1 MYYNLTQVI
10 LMREAL
16 TISLSEDLKEKIDD
30 LAADRGLNRSEV
42 VREALESYLRI
53 EEFRQL
59 RREMVPGAEA
69 QGVYTDE
76 DVFDEV
82 S

>member
-1 MYYNLTQVI
+1 
-10 LMREAL
+10 MREAL

-69 QGVYTDE
+69 QGIYTDE